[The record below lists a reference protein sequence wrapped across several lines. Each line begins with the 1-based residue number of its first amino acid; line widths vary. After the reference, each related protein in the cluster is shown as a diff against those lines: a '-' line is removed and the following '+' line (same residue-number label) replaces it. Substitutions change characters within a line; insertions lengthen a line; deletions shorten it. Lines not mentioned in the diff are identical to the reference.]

1 MYCIRKLQSFNVNSD
16 LMEMFAM
23 SVICSVW
30 SYCVVGW
37 GENAG
42 VPQKNRTDKLNERA
56 GKMAGLTITMDR
68 VYYDAG
74 A

>member
-1 MYCIRKLQSFNVNSD
+1 
-16 LMEMFAM
+16 M

-37 GENAG
+37 GGNAG
-42 VPQKNRTDKLNERA
+42 VTQKNRTDKRNERA